1 MEGEKTMSQLA
12 DMIINNAHRIL
23 ENTDLTALDN
33 KTILITGASG
43 LIGIHMLACLR
54 EMREIVRP
62 KKVYAVVN
70 REPLPFVRELIDFE
84 GTQVI
89 RGDLTDTGFC
99 ESLPAADCIIH
110 AACYGQP
117 IRFMEDPIKTLK
129 LNTQTTFSLLEK
141 LEVGGKFL
149 FISTSEVYTGLS
161 DPPFNESQ
169 IGTTDPGH
177 ARACYIEAKRCGE
190 AIVNVCRFKGADAK
204 SVRLALAYGPGTRI
218 GDKRVISEFIQRGFD
233 KEIRL
238 MDHGSAQ
245 RAYCYVTDAVELMW
259 KVLISGRESVYNVG
273 GVSQRSIAQLAQTIA
288 DIMNANVVF
297 PDTPQE
303 VKGGP
308 VNAWLDMTR
317 ANNEFG
323 KNYYV
328 PLEEGLAQ
336 TIEWYTILRA
346 L

>member
-1 MEGEKTMSQLA
+1 MSLLT
-12 DMIINNAHRIL
+12 DMITNNALKIL
-23 ENTDLTALDN
+23 ESTDLSALDN
-33 KTILITGASG
+33 KTLLVTGASG
-43 LIGIHMLACLR
+43 LIGIHMITCLR
-54 EMREIVRP
+54 EVRERVRP
-62 KKVYAVVN
+62 KKIYALVN
-70 REPLPFVRELIDFE
+70 REPLSFIRELLDFE
-84 GTQVI
+84 GVQVL
-89 RGDLTDTGFC
+89 RGDLTNTGFC

-129 LNTQTTFSLLEK
+129 LNTLTTFSLLEK

-161 DPPFNESQ
+161 DPPFAETQ

-177 ARACYIEAKRCGE
+177 PRACYIEAKRCGE
-190 AIVNVCRFKGADAK
+190 AIVNVCRSKGADAK
-204 SVRLALAYGPGTRI
+204 SARLALAYGPGTRM

-238 MDHGSAQ
+238 MDQGAAR

-259 KVLISGRESVYNVG
+259 KILISGRESVYNVG
-273 GVSQRSIAQLAQTIA
+273 GVSERSIAQLAQTIG
-288 DIMNANVVF
+288 DMMNASVVF

-308 VNAWLDMTR
+308 MNAWVDMTR
-317 ANNEFG
+317 ANTEFG
-323 KNYYV
+323 KKEYV
-328 PLEEGLAQ
+328 SLEDGLAQ
-336 TIEWYTILRA
+336 TIEWYRVLRA
-346 L
+346 S